1 VVTDAVLALDL
12 SSSGVRARAHS
23 RALTVVAERSVDI
36 ATRVGADG
44 ASCHDLVAIMAA
56 VREVVRPLAA
66 DPRLRIVALVAS
78 GTASSLAVARL
89 GDGAPEP
96 LSEVLL
102 WSDSRAMS
110 HYPELADDLAAAYG
124 RTLCPP
130 DVSYWPAKVR
140 YLADR
145 DGLAGGVLAGGVLA
159 GAKDLVFAWLTGLL
173 WTDPMSAASTGMF
186 DSAGWR
192 WDAPLLDRVGITAGR
207 LPELHEAVESAP
219 LIPAAARDL
228 GLPAGLPVTLGGMD
242 GPLTQ
247 LGAAGTRERT
257 ATCTIGT
264 SIAVRTGSARR
275 RADPARRTWCYPVTR
290 GFWVIGG
297 AGSNGGNLLT
307 WLRDQVGLAPTAQQ
321 LADLAFS
328 VPSDPDLT
336 FVPYLHGERAPLWR
350 SDLRAA
356 FIGLAAHHSS
366 ADMTRA
372 VLDGL
377 AASVLE
383 LADAVESVAGAPER
397 VVFTGGFIRAARWVQ
412 LMTDALGV
420 PTAVPVP
427 EEATSVGAG
436 MLAWSAV
443 EDLPVAEV
451 FTPRLEPVA
460 DPDPRVHER
469 LRSSAARLAELRR
482 VLWPQFGRPRL
493 TLKLL
498 GIYVSCMCTSA
509 ATRRNEPR
517 AIAS

>member
-1 VVTDAVLALDL
+1 VEVTDAVLALDL

-23 RALTVVAERSVDI
+23 RELTVVAERSLDI
-36 ATRVGADG
+36 VTRVGADG
-44 ASCHDLVAIMAA
+44 ASYHDLGAVMAA
-56 VREVVRPLAA
+56 VREVVRPLAVN
-66 DPRLRIVALVAS
+66 PRLRIVAVGAS

-89 GDGAPEP
+89 GGDAPEP

-130 DVSYWPAKVR
+130 DVSYWPAKLR
-140 YLADR
+140 YLAGR
-145 DGLAGGVLAGGVLA
+145 GWLAGGVVA

-186 DSAGWR
+186 DSDAWR
-192 WDAPLLDRVGITAGR
+192 WDPALLDLAGITADR

-228 GLPAGLPVTLGGMD
+228 GLPAGLPVALGGMD

-247 LGAAGTRERT
+247 LGAASTRERT
-257 ATCTIGT
+257 ASCTIGT
-264 SIAVRTGSARR
+264 SIAVRAGSARR
-275 RADPARRTWCYPVTR
+275 CADPARRIWCYPVTR

-307 WLRDQVGLAPTAQQ
+307 WLRDQIGLAATIAQ

-350 SDLRAA
+350 ADLRAA

-383 LADAVESVAGAPER
+383 LAEAVESVAGAPER
-397 VVFTGGFIRAARWVQ
+397 VVFTGGFIRDPRWVQ

-420 PTAVPVP
+420 PAAVPVP
-427 EEATSVGAG
+427 DTATSVGTG
-436 MLAWSAV
+436 MLAWAAV
-443 EDLPVAEV
+443 EDVPLAEV

-460 DPDPRVHER
+460 DPDTKVHEW
-469 LRSSAARLAELRR
+469 LRAATARMAERRR
-482 VLWPQFGRPRL
+482 VLWP
-493 TLKLL
+493 
-498 GIYVSCMCTSA
+498 
-509 ATRRNEPR
+509 
-517 AIAS
+517 

>member
-1 VVTDAVLALDL
+1 MYTFTAVTDAVLALDL

-44 ASCHDLVAIMAA
+44 ASCHDLGAIMAA

-66 DPRLRIVALVAS
+66 NPRLRILALGAS

-89 GDGAPEP
+89 GGGSPEP

-130 DVSYWPAKVR
+130 DVSYWPAKLR

-145 DGLAGGVLAGGVLA
+145 DGLSCGVMA

-186 DSAGWR
+186 DSAAWR
-192 WDAPLLDRVGITAGR
+192 WDAALLDRARITADR

-228 GLPAGLPVTLGGMD
+228 GLPTGLPVTLGGMD

-247 LGAAGTRERT
+247 LGAASTRERT
-257 ATCTIGT
+257 ASCTIGT
-264 SIAVRTGSARR
+264 SIAVRVGSARR
-275 RADPARRTWCYPVTR
+275 SADLARRTWCYPVTR
-290 GFWVIGG
+290 SFWVIGG

-307 WLRDQVGLAPTAQQ
+307 WLRDQVGLAATIQQ

-350 SDLRAA
+350 ADLRAA
-356 FIGLAAHHSS
+356 FIGLGAHHSS

-383 LADAVESVAGAPER
+383 LAEAVESVAGVPER
-397 VVFTGGFIRAARWVQ
+397 VVFTGGFIRDARWVQ

-420 PTAVPVP
+420 PAAVPVP
-427 EEATSVGAG
+427 DTATSVGAG
-436 MLAWSAV
+436 MLAWAAV
-443 EDLPVAEV
+443 EDVPVAEV

-460 DPDPRVHER
+460 DPDTQVHEW
-469 LRSSAARLAELRR
+469 LRTSAARLAERRR
-482 VLWPQFGRPRL
+482 VLWP
-493 TLKLL
+493 
-498 GIYVSCMCTSA
+498 
-509 ATRRNEPR
+509 
-517 AIAS
+517 

>member
-1 VVTDAVLALDL
+1 VEVTDAVLALDL

-23 RALTVVAERSVDI
+23 RELTVVAERSLDI
-36 ATRVGADG
+36 VTRVGTDG
-44 ASCHDLVAIMAA
+44 ASYHDLGAVMAA
-56 VREVVRPLAA
+56 VREVVRPLAVN
-66 DPRLRIVALVAS
+66 PRLRIVAVGAS

-89 GDGAPEP
+89 GGDAPEP

-110 HYPELADDLAAAYG
+110 HYPELADDLTAAYG

-130 DVSYWPAKVR
+130 DVSYWPAKLR

-145 DGLAGGVLAGGVLA
+145 DGPARGVIAGGQDGVIA

-186 DSAGWR
+186 DSDAWR
-192 WDAPLLDRVGITAGR
+192 WDPALLDLAGITADR
-207 LPELHEAVESAP
+207 LPELHEAVESSP

-247 LGAAGTRERT
+247 LGAASTRERT
-257 ATCTIGT
+257 ASCTIGT
-264 SIAVRTGSARR
+264 SIAVRAGSARR
-275 RADPARRTWCYPVTR
+275 CADPARRIWCYPVTR

-307 WLRDQVGLAPTAQQ
+307 WLRDQIGLAATIAQ

-350 SDLRAA
+350 ADLRAA

-383 LADAVESVAGAPER
+383 LAEAVESVAGAPER
-397 VVFTGGFIRAARWVQ
+397 VVFTGGFIRDPRWVQ

-420 PTAVPVP
+420 PAAVPVP
-427 EEATSVGAG
+427 DTATSVGAG
-436 MLAWSAV
+436 MLAWAAV
-443 EDLPVAEV
+443 EDVPLAEV

-460 DPDPRVHER
+460 DPDTKVHEW
-469 LRSSAARLAELRR
+469 LRAATARMAERRR
-482 VLWPQFGRPRL
+482 VLWPQ
-493 TLKLL
+493 
-498 GIYVSCMCTSA
+498 VSSGETG
-509 ATRRNEPR
+509 P
-517 AIAS
+517 

>member
-186 DSAGWR
+186 DSDAWR
-192 WDAPLLDRVGITAGR
+192 WDAALLDRAGVTAGR
-207 LPELHEAVESAP
+207 LPEVHEAVESAP
-219 LIPAAARDL
+219 LNPSAAGDL
-228 GLPAGLPVTLGGMD
+228 GLPPGLPVVLGGMD
-242 GPLTQ
+242 GPLSQ

-257 ATCTIGT
+257 ASCTIGT
-264 SIAVRTGSARR
+264 SIAVRAGSARR
-275 RADPARRTWCYPVTR
+275 AADPARRTWCYPVTR

-307 WLRDQVGLAPTAQQ
+307 WLRDKIGLAATIAQ

-328 VPSDPDLT
+328 VPSDPDLA

-350 SDLRAA
+350 PDLRAA
-356 FIGLAAHHSS
+356 FIGLGPHHSA
-366 ADMTRA
+366 ADLTRA

-383 LADAVESVAGAPER
+383 LAGAVESVAGAPAR
-397 VVFTGGFIRAARWVQ
+397 VVFTGGFFRDAQWVQ

-420 PTAVPVP
+420 PAAVPVP

-436 MLAWSAV
+436 MLAWAAV
-443 EDLPVAEV
+443 QDIPVAEV
-451 FTPRLEPVA
+451 FTPGLEPVA
-460 DPDPRVHER
+460 DPDPQVHEW
-469 LRSSAARLAELRR
+469 LRAAAARLAERRR
-482 VLWPQFGRPRL
+482 VLWPEL
-493 TLKLL
+493 
-498 GIYVSCMCTSA
+498 VSSGETG
-509 ATRRNEPR
+509 P
-517 AIAS
+517 

>member
-1 VVTDAVLALDL
+1 MAVTDAVLALDL

-23 RALTVVAERSVDI
+23 RALAVVAERSLDI
-36 ATRVGADG
+36 AIRVGADG
-44 ASCHDLVAIMAA
+44 ASCHDLGTVMAA

-66 DPRLRIVALVAS
+66 DPRLRIVALGAS
-78 GTASSLAVARL
+78 GTASSLAVARV
-89 GDGAPEP
+89 GGGAPEP

-110 HYPELADDLAAAYG
+110 HCPELADDLAAAYG

-130 DVSYWPAKVR
+130 DVSYWPAKLH
-140 YLADR
+140 YLAGR
-145 DGLAGGVLAGGVLA
+145 DGLAGGVLA

-186 DSAGWR
+186 DSAAWQ
-192 WDAPLLDRVGITAGR
+192 WDAALLDRAGITAGR

-247 LGAAGTRERT
+247 LGAASTRERT
-257 ATCTIGT
+257 ASCTIGT
-264 SIAVRTGSARR
+264 SIAVRAGSARR
-275 RADPARRTWCYPVTR
+275 CADPARRTWCYPVTR

-307 WLRDQVGLAPTAQQ
+307 WLRDKIGLAATIGQ

-328 VPSDPDLT
+328 VPSDPNLT

-350 SDLRAA
+350 PDLRAA
-356 FIGLAAHHSS
+356 FIGLGPHHSS

-383 LADAVESVAGAPER
+383 LAGAVESVAGAPER
-397 VVFTGGFIRAARWVQ
+397 VVFTGGFFRDARWMQ

-420 PTAVPVP
+420 PAAVPMP
-427 EEATSVGAG
+427 AEATSVGAG
-436 MLAWSAV
+436 MLAWAAV
-443 EDLPVAEV
+443 ADIPVAEV

-460 DPDPRVHER
+460 DPDPQVHAW
-469 LRSSAARLAELRR
+469 LRASAARLAERRR
-482 VLWPQFGRPRL
+482 VLWP
-493 TLKLL
+493 
-498 GIYVSCMCTSA
+498 
-509 ATRRNEPR
+509 
-517 AIAS
+517 

>member
-1 VVTDAVLALDL
+1 MTDAVLALDL

-23 RALTVVAERSVDI
+23 RTLTVVAERSLDI

-44 ASCHDLVAIMAA
+44 ASCHDLEAVMAA

-66 DPRLRIVALVAS
+66 NPRLRIVAIGAS

-89 GDGAPEP
+89 GDGDPQPPAP

-110 HYPELADDLAAAYG
+110 HYPELADDLTAAYG

-130 DVSYWPAKVR
+130 DVSYWPAKLR

-145 DGLAGGVLAGGVLA
+145 DGPARGVIAGAEDGVIA

-186 DSAGWR
+186 DSAAWQ
-192 WDAPLLDRVGITAGR
+192 WDAALLDRTGITADR

-219 LIPAAARDL
+219 LIPAAAGDL

-247 LGAAGTRERT
+247 LGAASTRERT
-257 ATCTIGT
+257 ASCTIGT
-264 SIAVRTGSARR
+264 SIAVRAGSARR
-275 RADPARRTWCYPVTR
+275 SADPARRTWCYPVTR

-307 WLRDQVGLAPTAQQ
+307 WLRDQIGLAASIAQ

-350 SDLRAA
+350 ADLRAA
-356 FIGLAAHHSS
+356 FVGLAAHHSS

-383 LADAVESVAGAPER
+383 LAEAVESVAGAPER
-397 VVFTGGFIRAARWVQ
+397 VVFTGGFIRDARWVQ

-420 PTAVPVP
+420 PAAVPVP
-427 EEATSVGAG
+427 DTATSVGAG
-436 MLAWSAV
+436 MLAWAAV
-443 EDLPVAEV
+443 EDVPVAEV

-460 DPDPRVHER
+460 DPDPKMHEW
-469 LRSSAARLAELRR
+469 LRAAMARMAERRR
-482 VLWPQFGRPRL
+482 VLWP
-493 TLKLL
+493 
-498 GIYVSCMCTSA
+498 
-509 ATRRNEPR
+509 
-517 AIAS
+517 

>member
-1 VVTDAVLALDL
+1 VTDAVLALDL

-23 RALTVVAERSVDI
+23 RALSVVAERSVDI

-44 ASCHDLVAIMAA
+44 ASCHDLRAIMAA

-66 DPRLRIVALVAS
+66 DPRLRIVALCAS

-89 GDGAPEP
+89 GGADGSAPEP

-102 WSDSRAMS
+102 WSDSRALS
-110 HYPELADDLAAAYG
+110 HYPELAEDLAAAYG

-145 DGLAGGVLAGGVLA
+145 DGIADSVLAGGVLAGGGRAGGVLA

-192 WDAPLLDRVGITAGR
+192 WDAALLDRIGIAAGC
-207 LPELHEAVESAP
+207 LPALHEAVESAP
-219 LIPAAARDL
+219 LVPAAARDL
-228 GLPAGLPVTLGGMD
+228 GLPAGLPVVLGGMD

-264 SIAVRTGSARR
+264 SIAVRAGSARR
-275 RADPARRTWCYPVTR
+275 RADPARRTWCYPVNR

-307 WLRDQVGLAPTAQQ
+307 WLRDQVGLAATVQQ

-328 VPSDPDLT
+328 VPPDPDLT

-350 SDLRAA
+350 ADLRAA

-366 ADMTRA
+366 ADLTRA

-383 LADAVESVAGAPER
+383 LAGAVESVAGAPER

-427 EEATSVGAG
+427 ADATSVGTG

-443 EDLPVAEV
+443 QDLPVAEV

-460 DPDPRVHER
+460 DPDPPVHER
-469 LRSSAARLAELRR
+469 LRTAAAHLAELRR
-482 VLWPQFGRPRL
+482 VLWPG
-493 TLKLL
+493 
-498 GIYVSCMCTSA
+498 
-509 ATRRNEPR
+509 EPG
-517 AIAS
+517 

>member
-1 VVTDAVLALDL
+1 VTDAVLALDL

-44 ASCHDLVAIMAA
+44 ASCHDLGAVMAA

-89 GDGAPEP
+89 GGGAPEP

-110 HYPELADDLAAAYG
+110 QYPELADDLAAAYG

-130 DVSYWPAKVR
+130 DVSYWPAKLR
-140 YLADR
+140 YLADRDELARDGR
-145 DGLAGGVLAGGVLA
+145 DGLAGGVVA

-186 DSAGWR
+186 DSAAWQ
-192 WDAPLLDRVGITAGR
+192 WDAALLDRIGITAGR
-207 LPELHEAVESAP
+207 LPELHEAVEFAP
-219 LIPAAARDL
+219 LVPAAARDL

-242 GPLTQ
+242 GPLSQ
-247 LGAAGTRERT
+247 LGAASTRERT
-257 ATCTIGT
+257 ASCTIGT
-264 SIAVRTGSARR
+264 SIAVRAGSARR
-275 RADPARRTWCYPVTR
+275 AADPARRIWCYPVSR

-307 WLRDQVGLAPTAQQ
+307 WLRDQIGLAATIAQ

-377 AASVLE
+377 AVSVLE
-383 LADAVESVAGAPER
+383 LAKAVESVAGAPER
-397 VVFTGGFIRAARWVQ
+397 AVFTGGFFRDAQWVQ

-420 PTAVPVP
+420 PAAVPVP

-436 MLAWSAV
+436 MLAWAAV
-443 EDLPVAEV
+443 EQIPVAQV

-460 DPDPRVHER
+460 DPDPQVHEW
-469 LRSSAARLAELRR
+469 LRASAARLAEWRR
-482 VLWPQFGRPRL
+482 VLWP
-493 TLKLL
+493 
-498 GIYVSCMCTSA
+498 
-509 ATRRNEPR
+509 
-517 AIAS
+517 

>member
-1 VVTDAVLALDL
+1 VYIWTDAVVALDL

-23 RALTVVAERSVDI
+23 RALTVVAERSVDL

-44 ASCHDLVAIMAA
+44 ESSHDLTAVLAA

-89 GDGAPEP
+89 GGGPPEP
-96 LSEVLL
+96 RSEVLL

-110 HYPELADDLAAAYG
+110 RYPELAGDLAAAYD

-130 DVSYWPAKVR
+130 DVSYWPAKLR

-145 DGLAGGVLAGGVLA
+145 DGLADGDELGRDVVA

-186 DSAGWR
+186 DSAAWR
-192 WDAPLLDRVGITAGR
+192 WDAALLDRTGITADR

-257 ATCTIGT
+257 ASCTIGT
-264 SIAVRTGSARR
+264 SIAVRSGSARR

-297 AGSNGGNLLT
+297 AGSNGGNLFT
-307 WLRDQVGLAPTAQQ
+307 WLRDQIGLAATVAD

-328 VPSDPDLT
+328 VPPDPDLT

-356 FIGLAAHHSS
+356 FIGLGPHHSS
-366 ADMTRA
+366 ADLTRA
-372 VLDGL
+372 VLDGQ

-383 LADAVESVAGAPER
+383 LAEAVESVAGAPER
-397 VVFTGGFIRAARWVQ
+397 VVFTGGLIRDAQWVQ

-420 PTAVPVP
+420 PAAVPVP
-427 EEATSVGAG
+427 EEATSVGAA
-436 MLAWSAV
+436 MLAWAAV
-443 EDLPVAEV
+443 QDIPVAEV
-451 FTPRLEPVA
+451 FTPGLEPVA
-460 DPDPRVHER
+460 DPDPRAHES
-469 LRSSAARLAELRR
+469 LRAAAARLADLRR
-482 VLWPQFGRPRL
+482 VLWP
-493 TLKLL
+493 
-498 GIYVSCMCTSA
+498 
-509 ATRRNEPR
+509 
-517 AIAS
+517 

>member
-1 VVTDAVLALDL
+1 MTDAVLALDL
-12 SSSGVRARAHS
+12 SSSGVRARAHG

-36 ATRVGADG
+36 ATRVSADG
-44 ASCHDLVAIMAA
+44 ASCHDLGAIMAA

-66 DPRLRIVALVAS
+66 DPRLRIVALGAS
-78 GTASSLAVARL
+78 GTASSLAMARL

-102 WSDSRAMS
+102 WSDSRATS
-110 HYPELADDLAAAYG
+110 YYPELADDLAAAYG

-130 DVSYWPAKVR
+130 DVSYWPAKLR

-145 DGLAGGVLAGGVLA
+145 DGLARGVIAGAKDGVIA

-186 DSAGWR
+186 DSAGWQ
-192 WDAPLLDRVGITAGR
+192 WDATLLDRAGITAGR

-247 LGAAGTRERT
+247 LGAASTRERT
-257 ATCTIGT
+257 ASCTIGT
-264 SIAVRTGSARR
+264 SIAVRAGSARR
-275 RADPARRTWCYPVTR
+275 SADPARRTWCYPVTR

-297 AGSNGGNLLT
+297 AGSNGGNLFT
-307 WLRDQVGLAPTAQQ
+307 WLRDQVGLAATIAQ

-350 SDLRAA
+350 ADLRAA

-383 LADAVESVAGAPER
+383 LAEAVESVAGVPER
-397 VVFTGGFIRAARWVQ
+397 VVFTGGFIRDARLAQ

-420 PTAVPVP
+420 PAAVPVP
-427 EEATSVGAG
+427 DAATSVGAG
-436 MLAWSAV
+436 ILAWAAV
-443 EDLPVAEV
+443 ENVPLAEV

-460 DPDPRVHER
+460 DPDTQVHEW
-469 LRSSAARLAELRR
+469 LRASMARMAELRR
-482 VLWPQFGRPRL
+482 VLWPHSGE
-493 TLKLL
+493 
-498 GIYVSCMCTSA
+498 TSSGE
-509 ATRRNEPR
+509 TGP
-517 AIAS
+517 

>member
-1 VVTDAVLALDL
+1 
-12 SSSGVRARAHS
+12 
-23 RALTVVAERSVDI
+23 
-36 ATRVGADG
+36 
-44 ASCHDLVAIMAA
+44 
-56 VREVVRPLAA
+56 
-66 DPRLRIVALVAS
+66 
-78 GTASSLAVARL
+78 
-89 GDGAPEP
+89 
-96 LSEVLL
+96 
-102 WSDSRAMS
+102 
-110 HYPELADDLAAAYG
+110 
-124 RTLCPP
+124 
-130 DVSYWPAKVR
+130 
-140 YLADR
+140 
-145 DGLAGGVLAGGVLA
+145 
-159 GAKDLVFAWLTGLL
+159 
-173 WTDPMSAASTGMF
+173 MSAASTGMF

-192 WDAPLLDRVGITAGR
+192 WDAALLDRVGIAADR

-219 LIPAAARDL
+219 LLPAAARDL
-228 GLPAGLPVTLGGMD
+228 GLPAGLPVALGGMD

-275 RADPARRTWCYPVTR
+275 RADPARRTWCYPVNR

-307 WLRDQVGLAPTAQQ
+307 WLRDQVGLAATVQQ

-366 ADMTRA
+366 ADLTRA

-427 EEATSVGAG
+427 ADATSVGAG
-436 MLAWSAV
+436 MLAWAAV

-460 DPDPRVHER
+460 DPDPQGHEQ
-469 LRSSAARLAELRR
+469 LRAAAARLAELRR
-482 VLWPQFGRPRL
+482 VLWPRQPG
-493 TLKLL
+493 
-498 GIYVSCMCTSA
+498 
-509 ATRRNEPR
+509 
-517 AIAS
+517 

>member
-1 VVTDAVLALDL
+1 VTDAVLALDL

-23 RALTVVAERSVDI
+23 RALTVVAERSVDV
-36 ATRVGADG
+36 ATQVGADG
-44 ASCHDLVAIMAA
+44 ASCHDLGAIMAA

-102 WSDSRAMS
+102 WSDSRATS
-110 HYPELADDLAAAYG
+110 QYPGLADDLAAAYG

-130 DVSYWPAKVR
+130 DVSYWPAKLR

-145 DGLAGGVLAGGVLA
+145 DGLARGVVAGAKDGVVA

-186 DSAGWR
+186 DSAAWR
-192 WDAPLLDRVGITAGR
+192 WDAALLGRVGITAAR

-219 LIPAAARDL
+219 LVPAAARDL

-242 GPLTQ
+242 GPLSQ
-247 LGAAGTRERT
+247 LGAASTRERT
-257 ATCTIGT
+257 ASCTIGT
-264 SIAVRTGSARR
+264 SIAVRAGSARR
-275 RADPARRTWCYPVTR
+275 SADPARRIWCYPVTR

-307 WLRDQVGLAPTAQQ
+307 WLRDKIGLAATIAQ

-350 SDLRAA
+350 PDLRAA
-356 FIGLAAHHSS
+356 FVGLGPHHSS

-383 LADAVESVAGAPER
+383 LAGAVESVAGAPER
-397 VVFTGGFIRAARWVQ
+397 VVFTGGFFRDARWVQ

-420 PTAVPVP
+420 PAAVPVP
-427 EEATSVGAG
+427 AEATSVGAG
-436 MLAWSAV
+436 MLAWAAV
-443 EDLPVAEV
+443 ADVPVAEV
-451 FTPRLEPVA
+451 FIPRLEPVA
-460 DPDPRVHER
+460 DPDMQMHEW
-469 LRSSAARLAELRR
+469 LRASAGRLAERRR
-482 VLWPQFGRPRL
+482 VLWP
-493 TLKLL
+493 
-498 GIYVSCMCTSA
+498 
-509 ATRRNEPR
+509 
-517 AIAS
+517 

>member
-1 VVTDAVLALDL
+1 VAVTDAVLALDL

-23 RALTVVAERSVDI
+23 RGLTVVAERSLDI

-44 ASCHDLVAIMAA
+44 ASCHDLGAVMAA

-66 DPRLRIVALVAS
+66 NPRLRIVAIGAS

-110 HYPELADDLAAAYG
+110 HFPELADDLAAAYD

-130 DVSYWPAKVR
+130 DVSYWPAKLR
-140 YLADR
+140 YLAAR
-145 DGLAGGVLAGGVLA
+145 DGLARGVIAGAKDGVIAGAKDGVIAGAKDGVIA
-159 GAKDLVFAWLTGLL
+159 GAKDLIFAWLTGLL

-186 DSAGWR
+186 DSAAWR
-192 WDAPLLDRVGITAGR
+192 WDAALLDLAGITAGR

-247 LGAAGTRERT
+247 LGAASTRERT
-257 ATCTIGT
+257 ASCTIGT
-264 SIAVRTGSARR
+264 SIAVRAGSARR
-275 RADPARRTWCYPVTR
+275 CADPARRTWCYPVTR
-290 GFWVIGG
+290 DFWVIGG

-307 WLRDQVGLAPTAQQ
+307 WLRDQIGLAATIAQ

-350 SDLRAA
+350 ADLRAA

-383 LADAVESVAGAPER
+383 LAEAVESVAGAPER
-397 VVFTGGFIRAARWVQ
+397 VVFTGGFIRDPRWVQ

-420 PTAVPVP
+420 PAAVPVP
-427 EEATSVGAG
+427 DMATSVGAG
-436 MLAWSAV
+436 MLAWAAV
-443 EDLPVAEV
+443 QDVPVAEV
-451 FTPRLEPVA
+451 FTPRLKPVA
-460 DPDPRVHER
+460 DPDTKVHEW
-469 LRSSAARLAELRR
+469 LRAATARMAERR
-482 VLWPQFGRPRL
+482 RALWP
-493 TLKLL
+493 
-498 GIYVSCMCTSA
+498 
-509 ATRRNEPR
+509 
-517 AIAS
+517 

>member
-1 VVTDAVLALDL
+1 MAVTDAVLALDL

-36 ATRVGADG
+36 TTRVGADG
-44 ASCHDLVAIMAA
+44 ASSHDLGAIMAA

-66 DPRLRIVALVAS
+66 DPELRVVALVAS
-78 GTASSLAVARL
+78 GTASSLAVARF
-89 GDGAPEP
+89 GDGVPEP

-110 HYPELADDLAAAYG
+110 HYPDLAGDLAAAYG

-130 DVSYWPAKVR
+130 DASYWPAKLR

-145 DGLAGGVLAGGVLA
+145 DGLASGVVA
-159 GAKDLVFAWLTGLL
+159 GAKDLVFGWLTGLL

-186 DSAGWR
+186 DSAAWR
-192 WDAPLLDRVGITAGR
+192 WDGALLDRTGITAGR

-219 LIPAAARDL
+219 LIPAVADDL

-242 GPLTQ
+242 GPLSQ
-247 LGAAGTRERT
+247 LGAASTRERT
-257 ATCTIGT
+257 ASCTIGT
-264 SIAVRTGSARR
+264 SIAVRAGSARR
-275 RADPARRTWCYPVTR
+275 CADPARRIWCYPVAR
-290 GFWVIGG
+290 DFWVTGG

-307 WLRDQVGLAPTAQQ
+307 WLRDKIGLAATIGQ

-328 VPSDPDLT
+328 VPSDPNLT

-350 SDLRAA
+350 PDLRAA
-356 FIGLAAHHSS
+356 FIGLGPHHSS

-383 LADAVESVAGAPER
+383 LAGAVESVAGAPER
-397 VVFTGGFIRAARWVQ
+397 VVFTGGFFRDARWMQ

-420 PTAVPVP
+420 PAAVPMP
-427 EEATSVGAG
+427 AEATSVGAG
-436 MLAWSAV
+436 MLAWAAV
-443 EDLPVAEV
+443 ADIPVAEV

-460 DPDPRVHER
+460 DPDPQVHAW
-469 LRSSAARLAELRR
+469 LRASAARLAERRR
-482 VLWPQFGRPRL
+482 VLWP
-493 TLKLL
+493 
-498 GIYVSCMCTSA
+498 
-509 ATRRNEPR
+509 
-517 AIAS
+517 

>member
-1 VVTDAVLALDL
+1 MAVTDAVLALDL

-23 RALTVVAERSVDI
+23 RALTVVAERSLGI

-44 ASCHDLVAIMAA
+44 ASCHDLGTVMAA

-66 DPRLRIVALVAS
+66 DPRLRIVALGAS

-89 GDGAPEP
+89 GGGDPQPPEP

-130 DVSYWPAKVR
+130 DVSYWPAKLR
-140 YLADR
+140 YLAGR
-145 DGLAGGVLAGGVLA
+145 GELAGGVLA

-186 DSAGWR
+186 DSAAWR
-192 WDAPLLDRVGITAGR
+192 WDAALLDRAGITAGR

-228 GLPAGLPVTLGGMD
+228 GLRAGLPVTLGGMD

-247 LGAAGTRERT
+247 LGAASTRERT
-257 ATCTIGT
+257 ALCTIGT
-264 SIAVRTGSARR
+264 SIAVRAGSARR
-275 RADPARRTWCYPVTR
+275 CADPARRTWCYPVTR

-307 WLRDQVGLAPTAQQ
+307 WLRDRIGLAATIAQ

-350 SDLRAA
+350 PDLRAA
-356 FIGLAAHHSS
+356 FVGLAAHHSS

-383 LADAVESVAGAPER
+383 LAEAVESVAGAPER
-397 VVFTGGFIRAARWVQ
+397 VVFTGGFFRDARWMQ

-420 PTAVPVP
+420 PAAVPVP
-427 EEATSVGAG
+427 QEATSVGAG
-436 MLAWSAV
+436 MLAWAAV
-443 EDLPVAEV
+443 EDVPVAEV

-460 DPDPRVHER
+460 DPDPQVHEW
-469 LRSSAARLAELRR
+469 LRAATTRMAERRR
-482 VLWPQFGRPRL
+482 VLWP
-493 TLKLL
+493 
-498 GIYVSCMCTSA
+498 
-509 ATRRNEPR
+509 
-517 AIAS
+517 

>member
-1 VVTDAVLALDL
+1 VTDAVLALDL

-44 ASCHDLVAIMAA
+44 ASCHDLRAIMAA

-66 DPRLRIVALVAS
+66 DPRLRIVALSAS

-89 GDGAPEP
+89 SGVDGSAPEP

-102 WSDSRAMS
+102 WSDSRALS
-110 HYPELADDLAAAYG
+110 HYPELAEDLAAAYG

-145 DGLAGGVLAGGVLA
+145 DGIADSVLAGGVLAGGGRAGGVLA

-192 WDAPLLDRVGITAGR
+192 WDAALLDRIGIAAGC
-207 LPELHEAVESAP
+207 LPALHEAVESAP
-219 LIPAAARDL
+219 LVPAAARDL
-228 GLPAGLPVTLGGMD
+228 GLPAGLPVALGGMD

-264 SIAVRTGSARR
+264 SIAVRAGSARR
-275 RADPARRTWCYPVTR
+275 RADPARRTWCYPVNR

-307 WLRDQVGLAPTAQQ
+307 WLRDQVGLAATVQQ

-328 VPSDPDLT
+328 VPPDPDLT

-350 SDLRAA
+350 ADLRAA

-366 ADMTRA
+366 ADLTRA

-383 LADAVESVAGAPER
+383 LAGAVESVAGAPER

-427 EEATSVGAG
+427 ADATSVGTG

-443 EDLPVAEV
+443 QDLPVAEV

-460 DPDPRVHER
+460 DPDPPVHER
-469 LRSSAARLAELRR
+469 LRTAAAHLAELRR
-482 VLWPQFGRPRL
+482 VLWPG
-493 TLKLL
+493 
-498 GIYVSCMCTSA
+498 
-509 ATRRNEPR
+509 EPG
-517 AIAS
+517 

>member
-1 VVTDAVLALDL
+1 MAVTDAVLALDL

-23 RALTVVAERSVDI
+23 RALAVVAERSLDI
-36 ATRVGADG
+36 AIRVGADG
-44 ASCHDLVAIMAA
+44 ASCHDLGTVMAA

-66 DPRLRIVALVAS
+66 DPRRRIVALGAS

-89 GDGAPEP
+89 GGGAPEP

-130 DVSYWPAKVR
+130 DVSYWPAKLR
-140 YLADR
+140 YLAGR
-145 DGLAGGVLAGGVLA
+145 DGLAGGVLA

-186 DSAGWR
+186 DSAAWQ
-192 WDAPLLDRVGITAGR
+192 WDAALLDRAGITAGR

-247 LGAAGTRERT
+247 LGAASTRERT
-257 ATCTIGT
+257 ASCTIGT
-264 SIAVRTGSARR
+264 SIAVRAGSARR
-275 RADPARRTWCYPVTR
+275 CADPARRTWCYPVTR

-307 WLRDQVGLAPTAQQ
+307 WLRDRIGLAATIAQ

-350 SDLRAA
+350 PDLRAA

-383 LADAVESVAGAPER
+383 LAEAVESVAGAPER
-397 VVFTGGFIRAARWVQ
+397 VVFTGGFFRDARWVQ

-420 PTAVPVP
+420 PAAVPVRQ
-427 EEATSVGAG
+427 EATSVGAG
-436 MLAWSAV
+436 MLAWAAV
-443 EDLPVAEV
+443 EDVPVAEV

-460 DPDPRVHER
+460 DPDPQVHEW
-469 LRSSAARLAELRR
+469 LRAATARIAERRR
-482 VLWPQFGRPRL
+482 VLWP
-493 TLKLL
+493 
-498 GIYVSCMCTSA
+498 
-509 ATRRNEPR
+509 
-517 AIAS
+517 

>member
-1 VVTDAVLALDL
+1 MAVTDAVLALDL

-36 ATRVGADG
+36 VTRVGADG
-44 ASCHDLVAIMAA
+44 ASCHDLGAVMAA

-89 GDGAPEP
+89 GGGAPEP

-110 HYPELADDLAAAYG
+110 HYPELAGDLAAAYP

-130 DVSYWPAKVR
+130 DASYWPAKLR
-140 YLADR
+140 YLTDR
-145 DGLAGGVLAGGVLA
+145 DGLAGYLADRGELAGGVLA

-173 WTDPMSAASTGMF
+173 WTDPMSGASTGMF
-186 DSAGWR
+186 DSAAWR
-192 WDAPLLDRVGITAGR
+192 WDVALLDRAGITAGR

-219 LIPAAARDL
+219 LLPAAADDL

-247 LGAAGTRERT
+247 LGAAATRERT
-257 ATCTIGT
+257 ASCTIGT
-264 SIAVRTGSARR
+264 SIAVRAGSARR
-275 RADPARRTWCYPVTR
+275 CADPARRTWCYPVTR
-290 GFWVIGG
+290 DFWVIGG

-307 WLRDQVGLAPTAQQ
+307 WLRDQVGLAATIAQ

-377 AASVLE
+377 AASLLE
-383 LADAVESVAGAPER
+383 LAEAVESVAGVPER
-397 VVFTGGFIRAARWVQ
+397 VVFTGGFFRDARWVQ

-420 PTAVPVP
+420 PAAVPVP

-436 MLAWSAV
+436 MLAWAAV
-443 EDLPVAEV
+443 QDVPVAKV
-451 FTPRLEPVA
+451 FTPGLEPVA
-460 DPDPRVHER
+460 DPDTQVHEW
-469 LRSSAARLAELRR
+469 LRAAAARLAERR
-482 VLWPQFGRPRL
+482 GVLWP
-493 TLKLL
+493 
-498 GIYVSCMCTSA
+498 
-509 ATRRNEPR
+509 
-517 AIAS
+517 

>member
-1 VVTDAVLALDL
+1 VTDAVLALDL

-23 RALTVVAERSVDI
+23 RALTVVAERSLDI

-44 ASCHDLVAIMAA
+44 ASCHDLGAIMAA

-89 GDGAPEP
+89 GGAVPEPPEP

-110 HYPELADDLAAAYG
+110 HYPELADDLAAAYD

-130 DVSYWPAKVR
+130 DVSYWPAKLR

-145 DGLAGGVLAGGVLA
+145 DGLAGGGLAGGGLAGGVLA

-186 DSAGWR
+186 DSAGWQ
-192 WDAPLLDRVGITAGR
+192 WDAALLDRVGIAADR

-219 LIPAAARDL
+219 LLPAAARDL
-228 GLPAGLPVTLGGMD
+228 GLPAGLPVALGGMD

-264 SIAVRTGSARR
+264 SIAVRAGSARR
-275 RADPARRTWCYPVTR
+275 RADPARRTWCYPVNR

-307 WLRDQVGLAPTAQQ
+307 WLRDQVGLAATVQQ

-328 VPSDPDLT
+328 VPSDPDLA

-350 SDLRAA
+350 PDLRAA
-356 FIGLAAHHSS
+356 FIGLGPHHSA
-366 ADMTRA
+366 ADLTRA

-383 LADAVESVAGAPER
+383 LADAVESVAGGPAR
-397 VVFTGGFIRAARWVQ
+397 VVFTGGFLRDARWVQ

-420 PTAVPVP
+420 PAAVPVP

-436 MLAWSAV
+436 MLAWAAV
-443 EDLPVAEV
+443 QDIPVAEV
-451 FTPRLEPVA
+451 FTPGLEPVA
-460 DPDPRVHER
+460 DPDPQVHEW
-469 LRSSAARLAELRR
+469 LRAAAARLAERRR
-482 VLWPQFGRPRL
+482 VLWPEL
-493 TLKLL
+493 
-498 GIYVSCMCTSA
+498 VSSGETG
-509 ATRRNEPR
+509 P
-517 AIAS
+517 

>member
-1 VVTDAVLALDL
+1 MAVTDAVLALDL

-44 ASCHDLVAIMAA
+44 ASCHDLGAIMAA
-56 VREVVRPLAA
+56 IREVVRPLSA

-89 GDGAPEP
+89 GGVAPEP

-110 HYPELADDLAAAYG
+110 HYPELAGALAAAYP

-145 DGLAGGVLAGGVLA
+145 DGPAGGGLAGGVLA

-192 WDAPLLDRVGITAGR
+192 WDAALLDRVGITADR
-207 LPELHEAVESAP
+207 LPELHEAVETAP
-219 LIPAAARDL
+219 LIPAAASDL
-228 GLPAGLPVTLGGMD
+228 GLPAGLPVALGGMD

-275 RADPARRTWCYPVTR
+275 RADPARRTWCYPVSR
-290 GFWVIGG
+290 GFWVTGG

-307 WLRDQVGLAPTAQQ
+307 WLRDQVGLAPTVQQ
-321 LADLAFS
+321 LADLAFT
-328 VPSDPDLT
+328 VPSDPHLT

-366 ADMTRA
+366 ADLTRA

-383 LADAVESVAGAPER
+383 LAGAVESVAGAPER

-420 PTAVPVP
+420 PTAVAVP
-427 EEATSVGAG
+427 QEATSVGAG
-436 MLAWSAV
+436 MLAWAAV
-443 EDLPVAEV
+443 QDLPVAEV

-460 DPDPRVHER
+460 DPDPQVHEC
-469 LRSSAARLAELRR
+469 LRAAAARLAELRR
-482 VLWPQFGRPRL
+482 VLWPE
-493 TLKLL
+493 K
-498 GIYVSCMCTSA
+498 SA
-509 ATRRNEPR
+509 GGDG
-517 AIAS
+517 